1 MFTVRTMLPSDFD
14 EVADLIFLSTNSWYL
29 QHLGVEAFPGN
40 PEDCR
45 IFCEVYEDLD
55 PEGGLVV
62 VDERRELIV
71 GSCFV
76 HPRETHLSLGIL
88 NVHPLA
94 FGKGIAKRILKEIQ
108 EIAKVRELPIR
119 LVSSALNLDS
129 YSLYNRAGFTPY
141 QTYQDMT
148 LTVPN
153 QGIPEVEEELPVVRE
168 AELVDLM
175 ALGKVEFEVSGIS
188 REKDYCYFL
197 ENSSGMWQTLVSE
210 NAEGEVDGF
219 LVSIDHP
226 AIRMIGPGA
235 VKNPTAFN
243 ALLRAQLDR
252 FRGKGVTFLIPADQP
267 EVVRIGYEVGAKNCE
282 LHFGQVLGEAQPIE
296 GISLPSFLPES
307 A

>member
-1 MFTVRTMLPSDFD
+1 MLTLRTMRPDDFD
-14 EVADLIFLSTNSWYL
+14 EVADLIFLSTNSWY
-29 QHLGVEAFPGN
+29 QQNQGVQAFPGK

-62 VDERRELIV
+62 VDEKRELLV

-76 HPRETHLSLGIL
+76 HPRETHVSLGIL

-94 FGKGIAKRILKEIQ
+94 FGSGVAKKLLDEI
-108 EIAKVRELPIR
+108 REMATSRQLPLR

-129 YSLYNRAGFTPY
+129 YSLYNRAGFIPI
-141 QTYQDMT
+141 QTYQDMN
-148 LTVPN
+148 LSVPAR
-153 QGIPEVEEELPVVRE
+153 GIPEVEKDLPSVRE
-168 AELVDLM
+168 ADLVDLM
-175 ALGKVEFEVSGIS
+175 SLGQIEFEVSGIS

-197 ENSSGMWQTLVSE
+197 ENSSGLWQTLVSE
-210 NAEGEVDGF
+210 DENGEVDGF

-235 VKNPTAFN
+235 IRSAASFE

-252 FRGKGVTFLIPADQP
+252 FRGKSVTFVVPADQP
-267 EVVRIGYEVGAKNCE
+267 EVTRIGYDLGARNCE
-282 LHFGQVLGEAQPIE
+282 LHFGQVIGEAQPIQ
-296 GISLPSFLPES
+296 GISIPSFLPES